1 MAGHLSGDPSQD
13 AFTHWLHSNYVS
25 REDLDRRLGTMAA
38 DLTENVMKMIKSSE
52 EAQIAAAVAA
62 ATAAQQ
68 EQDSVQQHVV
78 VAGNGSGIGS
88 QVYTVKFLNFQ
99 TQENLAVINLKFKQ
113 RCQTF
118 GFFTKNMQMEKQ
130 TVKTLIGLL

>member
-25 REDLDRRLGTMAA
+25 REDLDRRLGAMAADLTENVMKITHWLHSNYVSREDLDRRLGAMAA

-62 ATAAQQ
+62 ARATQ
-68 EQDSVQQHVV
+68 EEQAGVQQVV
-78 VAGNGSGIGS
+78 VAGNGSGIGA
-88 QVYTVKFLNFQ
+88 YTDSESDLLSI
-99 TQENLAVINLKFKQ
+99 TFKV
-113 RCQTF
+113 
-118 GFFTKNMQMEKQ
+118 NH
-130 TVKTLIGLL
+130 

>member
-25 REDLDRRLGTMAA
+25 REDLDRRLGAMAA

-62 ATAAQQ
+62 ARATQ
-68 EQDSVQQHVV
+68 EEQAGVQQQVV
-78 VAGNGSGIGS
+78 VVGNGSDIGA
-88 QVYTVKFLNFQ
+88 QV
-99 TQENLAVINLKFKQ
+99 
-113 RCQTF
+113 
-118 GFFTKNMQMEKQ
+118 
-130 TVKTLIGLL
+130 